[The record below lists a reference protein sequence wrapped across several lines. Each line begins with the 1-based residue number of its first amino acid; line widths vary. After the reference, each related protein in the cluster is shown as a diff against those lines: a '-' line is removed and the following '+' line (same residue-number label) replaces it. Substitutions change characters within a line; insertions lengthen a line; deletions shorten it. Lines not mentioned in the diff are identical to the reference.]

1 MTSSTARLPMSR
13 PLCVADV
20 TNGLATLHV
29 VANKQE
35 REVLARDLGILSVDS
50 LEADVQLCILDD
62 GDAAAQLSGTI
73 SARVVQACGV
83 TLEPVDESIH
93 AVFECK
99 FGQESTDEIREEI
112 EIPLSSLEPVEPII
126 DGIIDVGVVLVEQL
140 SIEMNPF
147 PRLEDSKFLGYSTDS
162 QIDAVRNPFAA
173 LAALKPGSDERK
185 G

>member
-1 MTSSTARLPMSR
+1 
-13 PLCVADV
+13 
-20 TNGLATLHV
+20 
-29 VANKQE
+29 
-35 REVLARDLGILSVDS
+35 
-50 LEADVQLCILDD
+50 
-62 GDAAAQLSGTI
+62 
-73 SARVVQACGV
+73 VQACGV
-83 TLEPVDESIH
+83 TLEPVDECIH

-112 EIPLSSLEPVEPII
+112 EISLSSLEPVEPII